1 MAADAH
7 RTYCSSP
14 VTQRSPSFGVRPCG
28 EQPRLARLLEFLEA
42 GAASRFRGGSQAR
55 ALGLETSDDLST
67 TDLADSA
74 SDLYQQEFDESRLEQ
89 LREQLAAL
97 ERAEQRL
104 ADGQYGRSVESVKSK
119 RPWSALTASLSL
131 PQSSSVRRVTLPLF
145 NG

>member
-1 MAADAH
+1 MDLELKGKVAIVGGAKISDKIDLVQNFLNIASIILIGGAMAY
-7 RTYCSSP
+7 T
-14 VTQRSPSFGVRPCG
+14 F
-28 EQPRLARLLEFLEA
+28 F
-42 GAASRFRGGSQAR
+42 R

-104 ADGQYGRSVESVKSK
+104 ADGQYGRSVESGEPIPDA
-119 RPWSALTASLSL
+119 RLEILPTAERTEAEQARLEG
-131 PQSSSVRRVTLPLF
+131 R
-145 NG
+145 